1 MREIRRVKMN
11 EQTWYMA
18 ADICNEVGISNC
30 TVAMRSISPEHKRKL
45 LFGSKGAAEKQFLNE
60 SGVYELLKRTRKPGA
75 EEFEKRFAEWLA
87 GGMVEVE
94 PE

>member
-18 ADICNEVGISNC
+18 ADICKRVGISKC

-60 SGVYELLKRTRKPGA
+60 SGVYEILKRTRKPGA
-75 EEFEKRFAEWLA
+75 EEF
-87 GGMVEVE
+87 
-94 PE
+94 

>member
-30 TVAMRSISPEHKRKL
+30 TVVMRSISPVHDRKL

-60 SGVYELLKRTRKPGA
+60 AVVYELIK
-75 EEFEKRFAEWLA
+75 
-87 GGMVEVE
+87 
-94 PE
+94 

>member
-30 TVAMRSISPEHKRKL
+30 TVAIDRSRRSIRENFCS
-45 LFGSKGAAEKQFLNE
+45 AAKARQRSSF
-60 SGVYELLKRTRKPGA
+60 
-75 EEFEKRFAEWLA
+75 
-87 GGMVEVE
+87 
-94 PE
+94 

>member
-1 MREIRRVKMN
+1 MN

-30 TVAMRSISPEHKRKL
+30 TVAMRSISPEHKIKL
-45 LFGSKGAAEKQFLNE
+45 LFGSKGAVEKQFLNE
-60 SGVYELLKRTRKPGA
+60 AGVYELLKRTRKPGA
-75 EEFEKRFAEWLA
+75 EEFEKRFTEWLA